1 MVARHSPLTALPTA
15 SAAAGCTPA
24 PAAVA
29 TAERVEETV
38 QSMLALMLKE
48 SPVDPV
54 LVAVVQ
60 KALAA
65 VQEALAAQ
73 RKVRA
78 VMQSLI
84 EALAAA

>member
-1 MVARHSPLTALPTA
+1 
-15 SAAAGCTPA
+15 
-24 PAAVA
+24 
-29 TAERVEETV
+29 
-38 QSMLALMLKE
+38 MLALMLKE